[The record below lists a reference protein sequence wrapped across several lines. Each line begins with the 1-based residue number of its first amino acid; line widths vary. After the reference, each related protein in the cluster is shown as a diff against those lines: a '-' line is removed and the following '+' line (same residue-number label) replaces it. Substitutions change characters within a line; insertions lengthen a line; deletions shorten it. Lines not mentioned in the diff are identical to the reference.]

1 MNIVGIVIAVLFIIT
16 ISNFVFKKFNIL
28 IDQTNISSH
37 KSFING
43 HKTIPLSGGFVFF
56 LILVFFL
63 PENYQY
69 FTILIFFIFL
79 TGLLS
84 DLDIL
89 HSPFFRIIF
98 QIIIIVVYLF
108 LFDNFVS
115 SIRVDF
121 FDNLLNIFFI
131 KLFFTSFCILV
142 LINGTNFIDGVNTL
156 AVGYF
161 ILVASN
167 VLYLTEV
174 IGLDLDILL
183 VSTCLTSLVVIYI
196 FNFFGKIYLGDG
208 GAYLISFVVGVIL
221 IKFSNDNYLVS
232 PYYIVALLWYPAYE
246 NLFSIIRKKI
256 LKKPPSTPDNEHLH
270 QLIYLYLN
278 KSFNI
283 NKNLSNPLSG
293 LLVCLYNLFYFFF
306 ILGHFKYYHTTILVY
321 SILFNVLFYNFLYFL
336 LKKKLIHN
344 KNNG

>member
-16 ISNFVFKKFNIL
+16 ISNFVFKKFDVL
-28 IDQTNISSH
+28 IDRTNISNH

-43 HKTIPLSGGFVFF
+43 HKTTPLLGGFVFF

-115 SIRVDF
+115 SIRIDF
-121 FDNLLNIFFI
+121 FDSLLNIFFI

-156 AVGYF
+156 VVGYF

-174 IGLDLDILL
+174 NDLDLDILL

-208 GAYLISFVVGVIL
+208 GAYLISFVIGVIL
-221 IKFSNDNYLVS
+221 IKFHNENYLVS

-256 LKKPPSTPDNEHLH
+256 SKKTPSTPDNEHLH
-270 QLIYLYLN
+270 QFIYLYLDR
-278 KSFNI
+278 SFNI
-283 NKNLSNPLSG
+283 NKNLSNTLSG
-293 LLVCLYNLFYFFF
+293 ILICLYNLFYFLF
-306 ILGHFKYYHTTILVY
+306 ILDEYHQTETLAY
-321 SILFNVLFYNFLYFL
+321 SIIFNVLLYNLLYFL
-336 LKKKLIHN
+336 LRKKLFKN
-344 KNNG
+344 K

>member
-1 MNIVGIVIAVLFIIT
+1 MNIMGIVIVVLFIIT

-28 IDQTNISSH
+28 IDRTHISNH

-43 HKTIPLSGGFVFF
+43 HKTTPLLGGFVFF

-98 QIIIIVVYLF
+98 QTIIIVVYLF

-156 AVGYF
+156 VVGYF

-174 IGLDLDILL
+174 KNLDLDILL
-183 VSTCLTSLVVIYI
+183 VSTCLTCLVVIYI

-208 GAYLISFVVGVIL
+208 GAYLISFIAGVTL

-256 LKKPPSTPDNEHLH
+256 LKKTPSTPDNEHLH
-270 QLIYLYLN
+270 QFIYLYLN
-278 KSFNI
+278 KLFNI
-283 NKNLSNPLSG
+283 NKNFSNTLSG
-293 LLVCLYNLFYFFF
+293 ILICLYNLFYFLF
-306 ILGHFKYYHTTILVY
+306 ILDEYHQTETLAY
-321 SILFNVLFYNFLYFL
+321 SIIFNVLLYNLLYFL
-336 LKKKLIHN
+336 LRKKLFKN
-344 KNNG
+344 K

>member
-1 MNIVGIVIAVLFIIT
+1 MNIVGTVIAALFIIT
-16 ISNFVFKKFNIL
+16 ISNFVFKKFNVL

-43 HKTIPLSGGFVFF
+43 YKTTPLSGGFVFF
-56 LILVFFL
+56 LILVLFL

-98 QIIIIVVYLF
+98 QIIIIAAYLF

-115 SIRVDF
+115 SIRIDF
-121 FDNLLNIFFI
+121 FDNLINIFFI

-156 AVGYF
+156 VVGYF

-174 IGLDLDILL
+174 NNLNLDIFL
-183 VSTCLTSLVVIYI
+183 VFTYLACLVAIYI

-208 GAYLISFVVGVIL
+208 GAYLISFVMGITL

-232 PYYIVALLWYPAYE
+232 PYYIVALLWYPSYE
-246 NLFSIIRKKI
+246 NLFSIIRRKI
-256 LKKPPSTPDNEHLH
+256 LKKFPSVADNEHLH
-270 QLIYLYLN
+270 QLIYLYLDR
-278 KSFNI
+278 SFNI
-283 NKNLSNPLSG
+283 DKNFSNTLSG
-293 LLVCLYNLFYFFF
+293 ILICLYNFFYFLTIFDNF
-306 ILGHFKYYHTTILVY
+306 NHTEILIY
-321 SILFNVLFYNFLYFL
+321 SIIFNVLLYNLLYFS
-336 LKKKLIHN
+336 LKKKLFKN
-344 KNNG
+344 K

>member
-1 MNIVGIVIAVLFIIT
+1 MNIVGTVIAVLFIIA
-16 ISNFVFKKFNIL
+16 ISNFVFKKFDVL
-28 IDQTNISSH
+28 IDRTNISNH

-56 LILVFFL
+56 IILVFFL

-69 FTILIFFIFL
+69 FIILIFFIFL

-89 HSPFFRIIF
+89 HSPFLRIIF

-108 LFDNFVS
+108 LFHNLVS

-121 FDNLLNIFFI
+121 LDNLLNIFFI

-156 AVGYF
+156 VVGYF
-161 ILVASN
+161 ILVALN
-167 VLYLTEV
+167 VLYLTEAL
-174 IGLDLDILL
+174 GLDLDILL
-183 VSTCLTSLVVIYI
+183 VSTCLTCLVAIYI
-196 FNFFGKIYLGDG
+196 FNFFGKICLGDG
-208 GAYLISFVVGVIL
+208 GAYLISFVIGVTL

-256 LKKPPSTPDNEHLH
+256 SKKPPSAPDNEHLH
-270 QLIYLYLN
+270 QLIYLYLDR
-278 KSFNI
+278 SFNI
-283 NKNLSNPLSG
+283 NKNFSNTLSG
-293 LLVCLYNLFYFFF
+293 ILICLYNLFYFLF
-306 ILGHFKYYHTTILVY
+306 ILDEYHQTDTLVS
-321 SILFNVLFYNFLYFL
+321 SIIFNVLIYNLLYFL
-336 LKKKLIHN
+336 LRKKLFKN
-344 KNNG
+344 K

>member
-28 IDQTNISSH
+28 IDQTNISNH

-43 HKTIPLSGGFVFF
+43 HKNTPLLGGFVFF

-108 LFDNFVS
+108 LSDNFVS

-156 AVGYF
+156 VVGYF

-183 VSTCLTSLVVIYI
+183 VSTCLTCLVVIYI

-208 GAYLISFVVGVIL
+208 GAYLISFIAGVTL

-256 LKKPPSTPDNEHLH
+256 SKKTPSTPDNEHLH
-270 QLIYLYLN
+270 QLIYLYLDR
-278 KSFNI
+278 SFNI
-283 NKNLSNPLSG
+283 NKNFSNTLSG
-293 LLVCLYNLFYFFF
+293 ILICLYNLFYFLF
-306 ILGHFKYYHTTILVY
+306 ILGEYHQTETLVY
-321 SILFNVLFYNFLYFL
+321 SIVFNVLFYNFLYFL
-336 LKKKLIHN
+336 LRKKLYKN
-344 KNNG
+344 K

>member
-16 ISNFVFKKFNIL
+16 ISNFVFKKFDIL
-28 IDQTNISSH
+28 IDRTNISNH

-43 HKTIPLSGGFVFF
+43 HKTTPLLGGFVFF

-115 SIRVDF
+115 SIRIDF

-156 AVGYF
+156 VVGYF
-161 ILVASN
+161 ILVVSN

-174 IGLDLDILL
+174 KNLDLDILL

-208 GAYLISFVVGVIL
+208 GAYLISFVVGVTL

-256 LKKPPSTPDNEHLH
+256 SKKTPSAPDNEHLH
-270 QLIYLYLN
+270 QFIYLYLD

-283 NKNLSNPLSG
+283 NKNFSNTLSG
-293 LLVCLYNLFYFFF
+293 ILICLYNLFYFLF
-306 ILGHFKYYHTTILVY
+306 ILDEYHQTETLAY
-321 SILFNVLFYNFLYFL
+321 SIIFNVLFYNLLYFL
-336 LKKKLIHN
+336 LRKKLFKN
-344 KNNG
+344 K

>member
-1 MNIVGIVIAVLFIIT
+1 MNTVGIVIAALFIIT

-28 IDQTNISSH
+28 IDQTNISTH
-37 KSFING
+37 KSFVNG
-43 HKTIPLSGGFVFF
+43 HKTAPLLGGFVFF

-98 QIIIIVVYLF
+98 QTIIIVVYLF

-156 AVGYF
+156 VVGYF

-174 IGLDLDILL
+174 NNLDLDTLL

-208 GAYLISFVVGVIL
+208 GAYLISFAIGVIL

-232 PYYIVALLWYPAYE
+232 PYYIAALLWYPAYE

-256 LKKPPSTPDNEHLH
+256 LKKSPSSPDNEHLH

-278 KSFNI
+278 KSLNI
-283 NKNLSNPLSG
+283 EKNFSNPLSG
-293 LLVCLYNLFYFFF
+293 ILICLYNLFYFFIIVDNF
-306 ILGHFKYYHTTILVY
+306 NHTETLVH
-321 SILFNVLFYNFLYFL
+321 SIVFNVLFYNLLYFL
-336 LKKKLIHN
+336 LKKKLIKN
-344 KNNG
+344 K

>member
-43 HKTIPLSGGFVFF
+43 HKTTPLSGGFVFF

-79 TGLLS
+79 IGLLS

-108 LFDNFVS
+108 LFDDLVS
-115 SIRVDF
+115 SIRIDF

-131 KLFFTSFCILV
+131 KLFFTAFCLLV

-156 AVGYF
+156 VVGYF
-161 ILVASN
+161 ILVVSN

-174 IGLDLDILL
+174 NNLNLDILL
-183 VSTCLTSLVVIYI
+183 VSTCLTCLVVIYI

-208 GAYLISFVVGVIL
+208 GAYIISFVIGVTL
-221 IKFSNDNYLVS
+221 IKFSNENYLVS

-306 ILGHFKYYHTTILVY
+306 ILGYFKYYHTTILVY

>member
-16 ISNFVFKKFNIL
+16 ISNFVFKKFDVL
-28 IDQTNISSH
+28 IDRTNISNH

-43 HKTIPLSGGFVFF
+43 HKTTPLLGGFVFF

-89 HSPFFRIIF
+89 HSPFLRIIF
-98 QIIIIVVYLF
+98 QTIVIAVYLF

-156 AVGYF
+156 VVGYF

-174 IGLDLDILL
+174 NNLNLDILL
-183 VSTCLTSLVVIYI
+183 VSTCLTCLVVIYI

-208 GAYLISFVVGVIL
+208 GAYLVSFVAGVTL

-256 LKKPPSTPDNEHLH
+256 LKKFPSAPDNEHLH
-270 QLIYLYLN
+270 QLIYLYLD

-283 NKNLSNPLSG
+283 DKNFSNTLSG
-293 LLVCLYNLFYFFF
+293 ILICLYNLFYFLTIFDNF
-306 ILGHFKYYHTTILVY
+306 NHTDTLVY
-321 SILFNVLFYNFLYFL
+321 SIIFNVLFYNLLYFL
-336 LKKKLIHN
+336 LRKKLFKN
-344 KNNG
+344 K

>member
-1 MNIVGIVIAVLFIIT
+1 MNIVGTVIAALFIIT
-16 ISNFVFKKFNIL
+16 ISNFVFKKFDIL
-28 IDQTNISSH
+28 IDRTNISKH

-43 HKTIPLSGGFVFF
+43 HKTTPLLGGFVFF

-89 HSPFFRIIF
+89 HSPFLRIIF
-98 QIIIIVVYLF
+98 QTIIIVVYLF

-121 FDNLLNIFFI
+121 FNNLLNIFFI

-156 AVGYF
+156 VVGYF
-161 ILVASN
+161 ILVVSN

-174 IGLDLDILL
+174 NSFNLDILL
-183 VSTCLTSLVVIYI
+183 VSTCLTCLVTIYI

-208 GAYLISFVVGVIL
+208 GAYLISFVIGVTL

-256 LKKPPSTPDNEHLH
+256 LKKFPSAPDNEHLH
-270 QLIYLYLN
+270 QLIYLYLD
-278 KSFNI
+278 KSFNVD
-283 NKNLSNPLSG
+283 KNFSNTLSG
-293 LLVCLYNLFYFFF
+293 ILICLYNLFYFLAIFDNF
-306 ILGHFKYYHTTILVY
+306 DHTETLVY
-321 SILFNVLFYNFLYFL
+321 SIIFNVFVYNFLYFL
-336 LKKKLIHN
+336 LRKKTYKN
-344 KNNG
+344 K

>member
-1 MNIVGIVIAVLFIIT
+1 MNIVGIVIAVLFIII
-16 ISNFVFKKFNIL
+16 ISNFVFKKFDVL
-28 IDQTNISSH
+28 IDRTNISNH

-43 HKTIPLSGGFVFF
+43 YKTTPLLVGFVFF

-89 HSPFFRIIF
+89 HSPFLRIIF

-121 FDNLLNIFFI
+121 FDNLLNIFFV
-131 KLFFTSFCILV
+131 KFFFTAFCILI

-156 AVGYF
+156 VVGYF
-161 ILVASN
+161 ILVISN

-174 IGLDLDILL
+174 YKLDLDILL
-183 VSTCLTSLVVIYI
+183 FSTCLASLVGIYI

-208 GAYLISFVVGVIL
+208 GAYLISFIIGIVL
-221 IKFSNDNYLVS
+221 IDFSNDNFLVS
-232 PYYIVALLWYPAYE
+232 PYYVMALLWYPAYE

-256 LKKPPSTPDNEHLH
+256 SKKTPSTPDNEHLH
-270 QLIYLYLN
+270 QLIYLYLDR
-278 KSFNI
+278 SFNI
-283 NKNLSNPLSG
+283 NKNFSNTLSG
-293 LLVCLYNLFYFFF
+293 ILICLYNLFYFLF
-306 ILGHFKYYHTTILVY
+306 ILGEYHQTETLVY
-321 SILFNVLFYNFLYFL
+321 SVIFNVLIYNLLYL
-336 LKKKLIHN
+336 LLRKKLFKN
-344 KNNG
+344 K

>member
-1 MNIVGIVIAVLFIIT
+1 MHIVGTVIAVLFIIT
-16 ISNFVFKKFNIL
+16 ISNFVFKKFDIL
-28 IDQTNISSH
+28 IDQTNISTH

-43 HKTIPLSGGFVFF
+43 HKTTPLLGGFVFF

-89 HSPFFRIIF
+89 HSPSFRIIF
-98 QIIIIVVYLF
+98 QTIIIALYLF

-156 AVGYF
+156 VVGYF

-174 IGLDLDILL
+174 NDLDLDILL

-208 GAYLISFVVGVIL
+208 GAYLISFAIGVTL

-256 LKKPPSTPDNEHLH
+256 FKKSPSMPDNKHLH
-270 QLIYLYLN
+270 QFIYLYLD

-283 NKNLSNPLSG
+283 DKNFSNTLSG
-293 LLVCLYNLFYFFF
+293 ILICLYNLFYFLF
-306 ILGHFKYYHTTILVY
+306 IFDEYNQTETLAY
-321 SILFNVLFYNFLYFL
+321 SIIFNVLFYNLLYFL
-336 LKKKLIHN
+336 LKKKLFRN
-344 KNNG
+344 K

>member
-1 MNIVGIVIAVLFIIT
+1 MNIVGTVIAVLFIII
-16 ISNFVFKKFNIL
+16 ISSFIFKKFNIL

-43 HKTIPLSGGFVFF
+43 HKIIPLSGGFVFF
-56 LILVFFL
+56 LTLVFFL

-69 FTILIFFIFL
+69 FIILIFFIFL

-84 DLDIL
+84 DLNIL

-98 QIIIIVVYLF
+98 QIIIIAAYLF

-115 SIRVDF
+115 STRLVF

-131 KLFFTSFCILV
+131 KLFFTSFCLLV

-156 AVGYF
+156 VVGYF

-174 IGLDLDILL
+174 NNLNLDILL
-183 VSTCLTSLVVIYI
+183 VSISLTCLVVIYI

-208 GAYLISFVVGVIL
+208 GAYLISFVIGVTL
-221 IKFSNDNYLVS
+221 INFHNENYIVS
-232 PYYIVALLWYPAYE
+232 PYYIIALLWYPSYE

-256 LKKPPSTPDNEHLH
+256 LKKFPSSPDNEHLH
-270 QLIYLYLN
+270 QLIYLYLD

-283 NKNLSNPLSG
+283 DKNFSNTLSG
-293 LLVCLYNLFYFFF
+293 ILICIYNLFYFLAIFDKF
-306 ILGHFKYYHTTILVY
+306 NLTETLIY
-321 SILFNVLFYNFLYFL
+321 SIIFNVLFYNFLYFL
-336 LKKKLIHN
+336 LRKKLFKN
-344 KNNG
+344 K

>member
-28 IDQTNISSH
+28 IDQTNISTH

-43 HKTIPLSGGFVFF
+43 HKTTPLLGGFVFF

-89 HSPFFRIIF
+89 HSPFFRVIF
-98 QIIIIVVYLF
+98 QTIIIVVYLF

-156 AVGYF
+156 VVGYF

-167 VLYLTEV
+167 ILYLTEV
-174 IGLDLDILL
+174 NNLNLDILL
-183 VSTCLTSLVVIYI
+183 VSTCLTSLVIIYI
-196 FNFFGKIYLGDG
+196 FNLFGKIYLGDG
-208 GAYLISFVVGVIL
+208 GAYLISFVISVTL
-221 IKFSNDNYLVS
+221 IKFYNENYLVS

-306 ILGHFKYYHTTILVY
+306 IFGHFKYYHTTILVY

>member
-98 QIIIIVVYLF
+98 QTIIIVVYLF

-156 AVGYF
+156 VVGYF

-167 VLYLTEV
+167 VLYLTEL

-183 VSTCLTSLVVIYI
+183 VSTCLTCLVVIYI

-208 GAYLISFVVGVIL
+208 GAYLISFVISVTL
-221 IKFSNDNYLVS
+221 IKFHNENYLVS

-256 LKKPPSTPDNEHLH
+256 LKKPPSAPDNEHLH

>member
-43 HKTIPLSGGFVFF
+43 HKTTPLSGGFVFF

-89 HSPFFRIIF
+89 HSPFLRIIF
-98 QIIIIVVYLF
+98 QTIIIVVYLF

-156 AVGYF
+156 VVGYF

-167 VLYLTEV
+167 ILYLAEFRN
-174 IGLDLDILL
+174 LDLDILL
-183 VSTCLTSLVVIYI
+183 VSTCLTCLVVIYI

-208 GAYLISFVVGVIL
+208 GAYLISFVIGVTL

-256 LKKPPSTPDNEHLH
+256 SKKNPSTPDNERLH
-270 QLIYLYLN
+270 QLIYLYLDR
-278 KSFNI
+278 SFNI
-283 NKNLSNPLSG
+283 NKNFSNTLTG
-293 LLVCLYNLFYFFF
+293 ILICLYNLFYFLF
-306 ILGHFKYYHTTILVY
+306 ILDEYHQTETLAY
-321 SILFNVLFYNFLYFL
+321 SIIFNVLIYNLLYFL
-336 LKKKLIHN
+336 LKKKLFKN
-344 KNNG
+344 K

>member
-16 ISNFVFKKFNIL
+16 ISNFVFKKFDVL
-28 IDQTNISSH
+28 IDRTNISNH

-43 HKTIPLSGGFVFF
+43 HKTTPLLGGFVFF

-98 QIIIIVVYLF
+98 QTIIIVVYLF

-156 AVGYF
+156 VVGYF

-174 IGLDLDILL
+174 NDLDLDILL

-208 GAYLISFVVGVIL
+208 GAYLISFVIGVTL
-221 IKFSNDNYLVS
+221 IKFSNDNYSVS

-256 LKKPPSTPDNEHLH
+256 LKKFPSAPDNEHLH
-270 QLIYLYLN
+270 QLIYLYLDR
-278 KSFNI
+278 SFNI
-283 NKNLSNPLSG
+283 NKNFSNTLSG
-293 LLVCLYNLFYFFF
+293 ILICLYNLFYFLF
-306 ILGHFKYYHTTILVY
+306 ILDEYHQTETLAY
-321 SILFNVLFYNFLYFL
+321 SIIFNVLFYNLLYFL
-336 LKKKLIHN
+336 LRKKLFKN
-344 KNNG
+344 K

>member
-1 MNIVGIVIAVLFIIT
+1 MDIKQHLFRE
-16 ISNFVFKKFNIL
+16 V
-28 IDQTNISSH
+28 
-37 KSFING
+37 
-43 HKTIPLSGGFVFF
+43 FVFF

-79 TGLLS
+79 IGLLS

-98 QIIIIVVYLF
+98 QIIVIVAYLF

-115 SIRVDF
+115 STRLVF
-121 FDNLLNIFFI
+121 FDNLINIFFI

-156 AVGYF
+156 VVGYF

-174 IGLDLDILL
+174 NNLNSDILL
-183 VSTCLTSLVVIYI
+183 VSTCLTCLAVIYI

-208 GAYLISFVVGVIL
+208 GAYLISFVIGVIL

-256 LKKPPSTPDNEHLH
+256 SKKSPSVPDNKHLH
-270 QLIYLYLN
+270 QLIYLYLD

-283 NKNLSNPLSG
+283 NKNFSNTLSG
-293 LLVCLYNLFYFFF
+293 ILICLYNLFYFLAIFDNF
-306 ILGHFKYYHTTILVY
+306 NHTETLVY
-321 SILFNVLFYNFLYFL
+321 SIIFNVLFYNLLYFL
-336 LKKKLIHN
+336 LKKKLFKN
-344 KNNG
+344 K

>member
-1 MNIVGIVIAVLFIIT
+1 MNIVGIAIAVLFIIT

-28 IDQTNISSH
+28 IDQTNISTH
-37 KSFING
+37 KSFVNG
-43 HKTIPLSGGFVFF
+43 HKTTPLLGGFVFF

-98 QIIIIVVYLF
+98 QIIIIVVYLS
-108 LFDNFVS
+108 LSDNFVS

-131 KLFFTSFCILV
+131 KLFFASFCILV

-183 VSTCLTSLVVIYI
+183 VSTCLTCLVVIYI

-208 GAYLISFVVGVIL
+208 GAYLISFVVGVTL
-221 IKFSNDNYLVS
+221 IKFSNDNYIVS

-256 LKKPPSTPDNEHLH
+256 SKKTPSTPDNEHLH
-270 QLIYLYLN
+270 QFIYLYLDR
-278 KSFNI
+278 SFNI
-283 NKNLSNPLSG
+283 NKNFSSTLSG
-293 LLVCLYNLFYFFF
+293 ILICLYNLFYFLF
-306 ILGHFKYYHTTILVY
+306 ILGKYHQTETLVY
-321 SILFNVLFYNFLYFL
+321 SVIFNVLIYNLLYFL
-336 LKKKLIHN
+336 LRKKLFKN
-344 KNNG
+344 K

>member
-1 MNIVGIVIAVLFIIT
+1 MNIVGIAIAVLFIIT

-28 IDQTNISSH
+28 IDQTNISTH

-43 HKTIPLSGGFVFF
+43 HKTTPLLGGFVFF
-56 LILVFFL
+56 LILFFFL

-89 HSPFFRIIF
+89 HSPFLRIIF
-98 QIIIIVVYLF
+98 QTIIIVVYLF

-121 FDNLLNIFFI
+121 FDNLLNIFII

-156 AVGYF
+156 VVGYF

-174 IGLDLDILL
+174 KNLDLDILL
-183 VSTCLTSLVVIYI
+183 VSTCLTCLVVIYI

-208 GAYLISFVVGVIL
+208 GAYIISFVAGVTL

-256 LKKPPSTPDNEHLH
+256 LKKLPSAPDNEHLH
-270 QLIYLYLN
+270 QLIYLYLD
-278 KSFNI
+278 KLFNI
-283 NKNLSNPLSG
+283 DKNLSNTLSG
-293 LLVCLYNLFYFFF
+293 ILICLYNLFYFLTIFDNF
-306 ILGHFKYYHTTILVY
+306 NHTETLVY
-321 SILFNVLFYNFLYFL
+321 SIIFNVLFYNFLYFL
-336 LKKKLIHN
+336 LRKKLYKN
-344 KNNG
+344 K

>member
-16 ISNFVFKKFNIL
+16 ISNFVFIKFDVL
-28 IDQTNISSH
+28 IDRTNISNH

-43 HKTIPLSGGFVFF
+43 HRTTPLLGGFVFF

-69 FTILIFFIFL
+69 FTILIFFVFL

-98 QIIIIVVYLF
+98 QTIIIVVYLF

-156 AVGYF
+156 VVGYF

-167 VLYLTEV
+167 VLYLTEL

-208 GAYLISFVVGVIL
+208 GAYLISFVIGVTL
-221 IKFSNDNYLVS
+221 IKFFNDNYLVS

-256 LKKPPSTPDNEHLH
+256 LKKPPSLPDNEHLH
-270 QLIYLYLN
+270 QLIYLYLD

-283 NKNLSNPLSG
+283 DKNFSNTLSG
-293 LLVCLYNLFYFFF
+293 ILICLYNLFYFLF
-306 ILGHFKYYHTTILVY
+306 ILNEYHQTETLAY
-321 SILFNVLFYNFLYFL
+321 SIIFNVKRFV
-336 LKKKLIHN
+336 
-344 KNNG
+344 

>member
-16 ISNFVFKKFNIL
+16 ISNFVFKKFDVL
-28 IDQTNISSH
+28 IDRTNISNH

-43 HKTIPLSGGFVFF
+43 HKTTPLLGGFVFF

-98 QIIIIVVYLF
+98 QTIIIVVYLF

-156 AVGYF
+156 VVGYF

-174 IGLDLDILL
+174 NNLNLDILL
-183 VSTCLTSLVVIYI
+183 VSTCLTSLVIIYI

-208 GAYLISFVVGVIL
+208 GAYLISFVIGVTL

-256 LKKPPSTPDNEHLH
+256 SKKSPSVPDNEHLH
-270 QLIYLYLN
+270 QFIYLYLD
-278 KSFNI
+278 KLFNI
-283 NKNLSNPLSG
+283 DKNFSNTLSG
-293 LLVCLYNLFYFFF
+293 VLICLYNLFYFLF
-306 ILGHFKYYHTTILVY
+306 IFDEYNQTETLAY
-321 SILFNVLFYNFLYFL
+321 SIIFNVLFYNLLYFL
-336 LKKKLIHN
+336 LRKKLFRN
-344 KNNG
+344 K

>member
-1 MNIVGIVIAVLFIIT
+1 MNIVGTVIAVLFIVT
-16 ISNFVFKKFNIL
+16 ILSFVFKKFNIL
-28 IDQTNISSH
+28 IDQTNISNH

-43 HKTIPLSGGFVFF
+43 HRTTPLLGGFVFF
-56 LILVFFL
+56 LTLVFFL

-98 QIIIIVVYLF
+98 QIIIIAAYLF

-115 SIRVDF
+115 SIRIDF
-121 FDNLLNIFFI
+121 FDNLINIFFI

-156 AVGYF
+156 VVGYF
-161 ILVASN
+161 ILVVSN

-174 IGLDLDILL
+174 NNLNLDILL
-183 VSTCLTSLVVIYI
+183 VSTCLTCLVVIYI

-208 GAYLISFVVGVIL
+208 GVYLISFVAGVTL

-256 LKKPPSTPDNEHLH
+256 LKKFPSAPDNEHLH
-270 QLIYLYLN
+270 QLIYLYLD
-278 KSFNI
+278 KSFNVD
-283 NKNLSNPLSG
+283 KNFSNTLSG
-293 LLVCLYNLFYFFF
+293 ILICLYNLFYFLAIFDNF
-306 ILGHFKYYHTTILVY
+306 DHTETLVY
-321 SILFNVLFYNFLYFL
+321 SIIFNVFVYNFLYFL
-336 LKKKLIHN
+336 LRKKTYKN
-344 KNNG
+344 K

>member
-1 MNIVGIVIAVLFIIT
+1 MNVVGIIIAVLFIIT
-16 ISNFVFKKFNIL
+16 ISNFVFKKFNVL
-28 IDQTNISSH
+28 IDRTNISKH

-43 HKTIPLSGGFVFF
+43 HKTTLLLGGFVFF

-63 PENYQY
+63 PESYQY

-89 HSPFFRIIF
+89 HSPFLRIIF
-98 QIIIIVVYLF
+98 QTIIIVVYLF

-121 FDNLLNIFFI
+121 FNNLLNIFFI

-156 AVGYF
+156 VVGYF
-161 ILVASN
+161 ILVVSN

-174 IGLDLDILL
+174 NSFNLDILL
-183 VSTCLTSLVVIYI
+183 VSTCLTCLVTIYI

-208 GAYLISFVVGVIL
+208 GAYLISFVIGVTL

-256 LKKPPSTPDNEHLH
+256 SKKTPSTPDNEHLH
-270 QLIYLYLN
+270 QLIYLYLD

-283 NKNLSNPLSG
+283 NKNISNTLSG
-293 LLVCLYNLFYFFF
+293 ILICLYNLFYFLF
-306 ILGHFKYYHTTILVY
+306 ILNEYHQTETLAY
-321 SILFNVLFYNFLYFL
+321 SIIFNVLIYNLLYFL
-336 LKKKLIHN
+336 LRKKLFKN
-344 KNNG
+344 K